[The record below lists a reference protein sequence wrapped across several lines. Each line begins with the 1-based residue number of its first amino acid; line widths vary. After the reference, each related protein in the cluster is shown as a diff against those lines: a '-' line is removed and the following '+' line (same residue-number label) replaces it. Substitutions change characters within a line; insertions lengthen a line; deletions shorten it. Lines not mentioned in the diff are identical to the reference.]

1 MIVLFNLIYYA
12 KKNMYF
18 TRDTIMEQ
26 LSYKIPFKL
35 TEEQINNA
43 IDKALADDYIKI
55 QEIPNTNGTIDIMYQ
70 YNDE

>member
-1 MIVLFNLIYYA
+1 ML
-12 KKNMYF
+12 KKNTYF

-35 TEEQINNA
+35 TEEYINKA
-43 IDKALADDYIKI
+43 IDKALTDDYIKI
-55 QEIPNTNGTIDIMYQ
+55 QEVHNTNGIVDILYQ